1 MRSSRHNAERQ
12 KDAHASS
19 KHELPHED
27 DHQQSRSQ
35 GKPRD
40 ESENIHRTVDSEQT
54 TSIAAPITHETVNPH
69 VHEIKEER
77 ITREIHTHDVYHRVQ
92 PVIDVEIKPTRH
104 LVPDGKGRLV
114 EVAEKDLPDCTGT
127 NQEWYIAKRIA
138 HGDQSA
144 SRDPPELAR
153 AKNEG
158 EKKFTTAEGIERT
171 ETTVVHPPTLEAQG

>member
-1 MRSSRHNAERQ
+1 MRSARHNADRQ
-12 KDAHASS
+12 KDASS
-19 KHELPHED
+19 KHEVHD
-27 DHQQSRSQ
+27 DHEESYSQ
-35 GKPRD
+35 GKTLD
-40 ESENIHRTVDSEQT
+40 ESGNVKRTVDSEQT
-54 TSIAAPITHETVNPH
+54 TSVVAPVTHETVNPH

-92 PVIDVEIKPTRH
+92 PVIEVEIKPTRH
-104 LVPDGKGRLV
+104 LVPDGKGRLM
-114 EVAEKDLPDCTGT
+114 EVAEKDLPDCTGK

-158 EKKFTTAEGIERT
+158 EKTFTTAEGIERT
-171 ETTVVHPPTLEAQG
+171 ETTVVHPPTLEAQA